1 MKKRNDLTGI
11 ILSGG
16 KSARMG
22 KNKAFIEIEGT
33 PIVDRIHG
41 LFKNLFKEIIIVT
54 NQKELFTNV
63 DAKIYIDIFPN
74 RGVLGG
80 LYTGLFFSSFEHSFC
95 VACDMP
101 FLKRSVIE
109 FLISRRS
116 NFDVVVP
123 MTKDGLEPLHAIY
136 SKRCLEPIR
145 RLLEQGRSKVIDLY
159 AMVKVKTIEEH
170 EFFAMDPK
178 KESFINVNTPEDLL
192 SIKKK
197 SILLK

>member
-109 FLISRRS
+109 FLISKRS

-197 SILLK
+197 SSLLK

>member
-41 LFKNLFKEIIIVT
+41 LFKDLFKEIIIVT

-109 FLISRRS
+109 FLISKRS

-123 MTKDGLEPLHAIY
+123 RTKDGLEPLHAIY

-159 AMVKVKTIEEH
+159 AMVKVKTIEEN

-197 SILLK
+197 SSLLK

>member
-1 MKKRNDLTGI
+1 MKDRNDLTGI

-33 PIVDRIHG
+33 PIVNRIHS
-41 LFKNLFKEIIIVT
+41 LFKDLFKEIIIVT
-54 NQKELFTNV
+54 NEKELFANV
-63 DAKIYIDIFPN
+63 DARIYIDIFPN

-109 FLISRRS
+109 FLISERS
-116 NFDVVVP
+116 NFDVIVP
-123 MTKDGLEPLHAIY
+123 RTKDGLEPLHAIY

-145 RLLEQGRSKVIDLY
+145 KLLEQGRSKVIDLY
-159 AMVKVKTIEEH
+159 PMVKVKTIEEH

-192 SIKKK
+192 SLKKK
-197 SILLK
+197 SSLPK

>member
-109 FLISRRS
+109 FLISKRS

-170 EFFAMDPK
+170 EFFGMDPK

-197 SILLK
+197 SSLLK